1 MHLFLFSYHYLF
13 IIFFL
18 LGIFFFVLIKR
29 EIERKKATIILL
41 VLCFFLSQPK
51 ILPASVYTYISIRRS
66 ASVCAPFLFS
76 PCIGQIWPLYYYYYP
91 DSSIRF
97 CIYLRTRIECAYTY
111 TRTKRNHQWYIYKS
125 DVRFYTHPRWYFF
138 LLLFAFTNVHI
149 LYIYIYVCVCSKW
162 FINM

>member
-51 ILPASVYTYISIRRS
+51 ILPASVYTYISIRRYTNTR
-66 ASVCAPFLFS
+66 VPFFLLILCLVLAKFGAD
-76 PCIGQIWPLYYYYYP
+76 IILHP
-91 DSSIRF
+91 DSSIPTYKNRV
-97 CIYLRTRIECAYTY
+97 CIYTSIH
-111 TRTKRNHQWYIYKS
+111 TKKKSSVVYI
-125 DVRFYTHPRWYFF
+125 REHCM
-138 LLLFAFTNVHI
+138 I
-149 LYIYIYVCVCSKW
+149 LYSVVYILSSRLYVQ
-162 FINM
+162 